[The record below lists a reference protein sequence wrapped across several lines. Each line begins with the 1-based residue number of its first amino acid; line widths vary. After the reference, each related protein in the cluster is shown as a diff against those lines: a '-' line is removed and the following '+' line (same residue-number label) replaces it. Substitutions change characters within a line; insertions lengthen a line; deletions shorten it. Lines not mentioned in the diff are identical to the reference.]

1 MVGAESREVMWNQ
14 IMKVLFTD
22 TQGGI
27 EKGGGVCFIH
37 TKFELPDKYPRGTVR
52 SELGIRV

>member
-27 EKGGGVCFIH
+27 EKGGGLFYTYQI
-37 TKFELPDKYPRGTVR
+37 
-52 SELGIRV
+52 